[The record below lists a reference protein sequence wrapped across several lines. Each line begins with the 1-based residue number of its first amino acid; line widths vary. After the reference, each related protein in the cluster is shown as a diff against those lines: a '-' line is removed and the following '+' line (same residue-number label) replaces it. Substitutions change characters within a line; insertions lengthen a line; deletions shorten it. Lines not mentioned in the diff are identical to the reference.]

1 MRSLD
6 LDQLRAFVAVAEA
19 GSISAGA
26 GRVFR
31 SQSAVSEQLQKLEA
45 AAGAALLS
53 RSRQGVGLTPAG
65 QRLIG
70 HARQLLALGELA
82 LHEVRNEVRRTDAR
96 LAISDYFRNDE
107 IAGLLSHLGRR
118 CPQLRLQVSIGQ
130 SAALARGHAEGDYDL
145 AVILRAGGA
154 RTRPPGL
161 PLRREPLQWVA
172 APGLDLRE
180 EAELPLVLL
189 PPDCG
194 LHGLAVQRLQR
205 HRSAHRIAHLASGV
219 AGLQA
224 ALRAG
229 LGVGCLNAS
238 AIGPG
243 LAIARSPRLPPLPD
257 CGFGLLTPPAEAP
270 AALHEAASIV
280 RTFFA

>member
-31 SQSAVSEQLQKLEA
+31 SQSAVSEQLQKLES
-45 AAGAALLS
+45 AAGAALLL
-53 RSRQGVGLTPAG
+53 RSRQGVGLTAAG

-82 LHEVRNEVRRTDAR
+82 LHDVRNEVRRTQAR

-107 IAGLLSHLGRR
+107 IAGLLAQLGRR
-118 CPQLRLQVSIGQ
+118 CPQLRLQVEVGL
-130 SAALARGHAEGDYDL
+130 SAALAQGHAEGRHDL
-145 AVILRAGGA
+145 AVVMRTGAARERA
-154 RTRPPGL
+154 TGL
-161 PLRREPLQWVA
+161 PLRREALQWVA

-180 EAELPLVLL
+180 ENELPLVLL
-189 PPDCG
+189 PPDCS
-194 LHGLAVQRLQR
+194 LHGLAVQRLRR
-205 HRSAHRIAHLASGV
+205 HRSAHRIAHQASGV

-243 LAIARSPRLPPLPD
+243 LAIARSPRLPALPD
-257 CGFGLLTPPAEAP
+257 CAFALLAPPADAP
-270 AALHEAASIV
+270 ADLHEAASIV

>member
-96 LAISDYFRNDE
+96 LAISDYFRSDE
-107 IAGLLSHLGRR
+107 IAGLLAHLGRR
-118 CPQLRLQVSIGQ
+118 CPQLRLQVDIGQ
-130 SAALARGHAEGDYDL
+130 SAALAQGHAEGQYDL
-145 AVILRAGGA
+145 AVVLNLGATRA
-154 RTRPPGL
+154 PGL
-161 PLRREPLQWVA
+161 PLRREALHWVA

-189 PPDCG
+189 PPGCS
-194 LHGLAVQRLQR
+194 LHALALQRLQR

-243 LAIARSPRLPPLPD
+243 LAIARSPRLPALPD
-257 CGFGLLTPPAEAP
+257 CGFSLLAPPDEAP

>member
-6 LDQLRAFVAVAEA
+6 LDQLRSFVAVAEA

-65 QRLIG
+65 RRLIG
-70 HARQLLALGELA
+70 HARELLALGELA

-96 LAISDYFRNDE
+96 LAISDYFRSDE
-107 IAGLLSHLGRR
+107 IAGLLAQLGRR
-118 CPQLRLQVSIGQ
+118 CPQLRLQVGIGQ
-130 SAALARGHAEGDYDL
+130 SAALAQGHAEGRYDL
-145 AVILRAGGA
+145 AVVLQVDGA
-154 RTRPPGL
+154 RARAPGVA
-161 PLRREPLQWVA
+161 LRREALHWIA

-180 EAELPLVLL
+180 QAELPLVLL

-194 LHGLAVQRLQR
+194 LHALALQRLRR
-205 HRSAHRIAHLASGV
+205 HRSAHRVAHQASGV

-238 AIGPG
+238 AIGAG

-257 CGFGLLTPPAEAP
+257 CGFALLTPPDQAP
-270 AALHEAASIV
+270 AALHDAASIV
-280 RTFFA
+280 RAFFA